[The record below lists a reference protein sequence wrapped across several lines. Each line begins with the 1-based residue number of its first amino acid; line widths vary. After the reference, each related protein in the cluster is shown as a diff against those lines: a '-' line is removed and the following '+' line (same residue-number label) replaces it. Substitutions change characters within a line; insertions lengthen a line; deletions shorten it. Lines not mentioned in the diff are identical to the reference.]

1 LWGLDGESGPI
12 YIRMR
17 GASCWLLV
25 VRGSWLGWGGW
36 VMRVNVGWQWRAGEE
51 VSGLGERR
59 GSGDGEEG
67 GDSGEASSLEREL
80 SEEERARGRGLSQ

>member
-1 LWGLDGESGPI
+1 MYACCVVLTVGCEGQLAGLL
-12 YIRMR
+12 R
-17 GASCWLLV
+17 G
-25 VRGSWLGWGGW
+25 
-36 VMRVNVGWQWRAGEE
+36 NVGWQWRAGEE
-51 VSGLGERR
+51 MGEVGEGR